1 MEVSM
6 ANRAKERVTVRFDC
20 TVKLGEQ
27 RKSCTIENISRG
39 GVLTL
44 WPTETFVGTT
54 FRVGDRFPL
63 EIRLSENATYG
74 TKGLSCMGTIVRV
87 ALEQQQVAFRI
98 SKTRLG
104 ALGKMAFP
112 PKDARSQ
119 YVM

>member
-1 MEVSM
+1 M

-20 TVKLGEQ
+20 TVNLGDEL
-27 RKSCTIENISRG
+27 KCCTIENISRG

-63 EIRLSENATYG
+63 EIRLSESASYG
-74 TKGLSCMGTIVRV
+74 TKGLSCIGTIVRV
-87 ALEQQQVAFRI
+87 ALERQQVAFRI
-98 SKTRLG
+98 SKAKLG
-104 ALGKMAFP
+104 ALGNMAFP
-112 PKDARSQ
+112 PTDARSL